1 MKEVKFEEVTAEVID
16 DELSVMRQM
25 FDAMPAPLNELARSL
40 FNAVSIAQANA
51 ERDQIADEQLA
62 NISQAEAKNFA
73 QGINRD
79 LRAVSE
85 SRKALKNAYI
95 KPISDLEAHLKTA
108 LQPIEEQRDGYKARQ
123 EEAELEERNAKMA
136 ELREFYEGI
145 APFLAL
151 PLEGQT
157 QALVPFE
164 RIAEGKKWGNRTMN
178 VKKCEEE
185 LEQAVEAIACNQQTL
200 EGMELAFRNEAM
212 NEFWRTLSL
221 EAAINRDRE
230 LADIEQRRRA
240 LESAQE
246 WHAAEARAEM
256 DAQEVTAEEAAAGYA
271 ERPAPAVH
279 KWRIIFTA
287 TDIQMQQLIQF
298 AKQLGIKGVRRCI
311 DE

>member
-16 DELSVMRQM
+16 DELSVMRQT

-51 ERDQIADEQLA
+51 ERDQITDEQLA
-62 NISQAEAKNFA
+62 SISQAEAKNFA

-79 LRAVSE
+79 LKAVSE
-85 SRKALKNAYI
+85 SRKALKSAYT
-95 KPISDLEAHLKTA
+95 KPISDLEARLKTV

-136 ELREFYEGI
+136 KLREFYEGI

-151 PLEGQT
+151 PLEWQT

-185 LEQAVEAIACNQQTL
+185 LEQAVEAIAGNQKTL

-230 LADIEQRRRA
+230 LADIEQRRWA
-240 LESAQE
+240 LESAQK

-256 DAQEVTAEEAAAGYA
+256 DAQGVTAEEAAAGYA
-271 ERPAPAVH
+271 EKPASAVH
-279 KWRIIFTA
+279 KWRIIFTG

-298 AKQLGIKGVRRCI
+298 AKQLGIKEGWRCI